1 MFFGLLIFIFF
12 VIGILY
18 LRKRIFESDNEALKT
33 VVRIGDI
40 IIWFRFLLFFI
51 PFIAIFLFLYIK
63 SK

>member
-1 MFFGLLIFIFF
+1 MFFGLLIFIIF

-33 VVRIGDI
+33 AVRIGDI
-40 IIWFRFLLFFI
+40 IVWFRFLLFFI
-51 PFIAIFLFLYIK
+51 PFTVIFLFLYIK